1 MALELSDTRTIKI
14 THGTPHPIRA
24 DNARIIGMDEML
36 DRVKSIEYIKLDSS
50 EPIGEISK
58 MVVTKDKI
66 FILDSFTSQQ
76 IFVFDKTGKLLYRIK
91 NKGRGP
97 KEYISIWDMQV
108 DTIRNEI
115 LVNDAL
121 ARSYLYYSTDDG
133 TFLRR
138 EKGIANCY
146 LARIDSL
153 YINLTGVGQDFNDN
167 ENWAIIISDKDS
179 VLFKGFEPTPLQND
193 DFIINSFTTIVMEI
207 FYILQFIQ
215 TRFTGSLRSAS

>member
-50 EPIGEISK
+50 EPIGVIDK
-58 MVVTKDKI
+58 MIVTKDKI
-66 FILDSFTSQQ
+66 YILDCYTAQQ
-76 IFVFDKTGKLLYRIK
+76 IFVFDKTGNLLFRIK

-97 KEYISIWDMQV
+97 KEYLSVADMQV

-121 ARSYLYYSTDDG
+121 ARSYLYFSADDG
-133 TFLRR
+133 AFLHREKRSSKLLFGAYRQFVYKLSNPRTGFQRRR
-138 EKGIANCY
+138 ELG
-146 LARIDSL
+146 DSRFQQRL
-153 YINLTGVGQDFNDN
+153 R
-167 ENWAIIISDKDS
+167 
-179 VLFKGFEPTPLQND
+179 PLQRIRPD
-193 DFIINSFTTIVMEI
+193 TSARQ
-207 FYILQFIQ
+207 QFCSQ
-215 TRFTGSLRSAS
+215 QFHL

>member
-1 MALELSDTRTIKI
+1 MIQ
-14 THGTPHPIRA
+14 
-24 DNARIIGMDEML
+24 
-36 DRVKSIEYIKLDSS
+36 SIDYIKLDSS
-50 EPIGEISK
+50 EPMGPINK
-58 MVVTKDKI
+58 MVVTNDKI
-66 FILDSFTSQQ
+66 FIMDSFAAQQ

-179 VLFKGFEPTPLQND
+179 VLFKGCLLYT
-193 DFIINSFTTIVMEI
+193 SRCV
-207 FYILQFIQ
+207 
-215 TRFTGSLRSAS
+215 

>member
-1 MALELSDTRTIKI
+1 MTLRM
-14 THGTPHPIRA
+14 
-24 DNARIIGMDEML
+24 DNANIIRITTDSPQLIRVDNAKIISTSELL
-36 DRVKSIEYIKLDSS
+36 DMVEQVDYIKLDSS

-115 LVNDAL
+115 LLNDAL
-121 ARSYLYYSTDDG
+121 ARSYLYFPPMT
-133 TFLRR
+133 
-138 EKGIANCY
+138 
-146 LARIDSL
+146 DSL
-153 YINLTGVGQDFNDN
+153 SAGKK
-167 ENWAIIISDKDS
+167 A
-179 VLFKGFEPTPLQND
+179 LQ
-193 DFIINSFTTIVMEI
+193 IVM
-207 FYILQFIQ
+207 
-215 TRFTGSLRSAS
+215 